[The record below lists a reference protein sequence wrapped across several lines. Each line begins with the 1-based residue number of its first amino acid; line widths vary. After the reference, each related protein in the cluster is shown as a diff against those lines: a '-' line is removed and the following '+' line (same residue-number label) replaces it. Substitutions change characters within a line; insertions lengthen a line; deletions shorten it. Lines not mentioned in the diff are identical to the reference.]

1 MDLQD
6 QLELETM
13 MVDEGINRYR
23 KQLAEAKASRM
34 ETSVS
39 PQRFFMVNAIEPLAE
54 AIKELVAST
63 YNGKPG
69 KKSISVS
76 YLRDTDPETV
86 AYITSKTIL
95 NSLSTET
102 PLPTIA
108 IHIGNQIEDHIVLNK
123 FKKTDPDFFKRAVK
137 KVSKFPVEA
146 YQRKCMTNYTKIASV
161 ERQRFKHEA
170 KLILGTALVKLFEQ
184 NTGLIEIKTVSLK
197 RPAIIKASPKA
208 IEQLNNLH
216 SRCELMAPVYMPMVI
231 KPHPWT
237 TPWNGGYVTQRL
249 PIVKTHNK
257 RYLEE
262 LEHVDMPQVYRS
274 INALQE
280 TPWRINTRVREVL
293 LELFESGS
301 TLANLPSRE
310 MEELPP
316 LPGGL
321 AIDSTKEVVKA
332 YRDDHPEEWE
342 QFKVE
347 RKKVHENN
355 RRRQSK
361 LLTVLKIITC
371 CDRLKD
377 YEQFWFPYQM
387 DWRGR
392 MYPVVG
398 TLNPQGQDVAKGLLE
413 FAEGKPLGE
422 SGLTWLQIHLANC
435 YGVDKVSYEDRI
447 MWTLMNEENIKAV
460 AKDPLGNL
468 FWTQADG
475 GGKAWQFLAACFAY
489 AEYLEKGDDY
499 LCHLPVGL
507 DGSCN
512 GLQHLS
518 ALALDDFGAHNTN
531 LVNAEKPADIYRI
544 VADAVA
550 HDVAED
556 AKNGNELAKLWHGK
570 ISRSVVKRNVMT
582 VSYGATKY
590 GMLEQ
595 LREDLHKATDGKFRE
610 WLGVPEGQQ
619 DFDHLKY
626 LSELIIKHIGTTVQ
640 AAPQVMGWLMECA
653 HIVSENGLPVR
664 WTTPAGLPVMQSY
677 RKMKERRLDTTVG
690 NFRIQTLVYEQQ
702 KSQNTRRNALGISP
716 NVIHSFDA
724 SHMMSTINGMLDAG
738 ITGFAMVH
746 DSYGTHACGV
756 QEMAIILRERFVEMY
771 REDILANFRQQ
782 LVEQVPAE
790 LADRLPPCLKRGDFQ
805 LDQVLEAM
813 YFFA

>member
-6 QLELETM
+6 QLELESL
-13 MVDEGINRYR
+13 MVDEGIQRYR
-23 KQLAEAKASRM
+23 KQLVEAKVNKL
-34 ETSVS
+34 ETTMT

-54 AIKELVAST
+54 AIKELVTST

-86 AYITSKTIL
+86 AYITAKTIL
-95 NSLSTET
+95 NSLSSET
-102 PLPTIA
+102 SLNSVA
-108 IHIGNQIEDHIVLNK
+108 LHIGNQVEDHIVLTK
-123 FKKTDPDFFKRAVK
+123 FKSENPDFFKRASK
-137 KVSKFPVEA
+137 KVRKFPVEH
-146 YQRKCMTNYTKIASV
+146 YQRKCMNAYTKLASV
-161 ERQRFKHEA
+161 ERNRFKHDS
-170 KLILGTALVKLFEQ
+170 KLILGTALVKLFEA
-184 NTGLIEIKTVSLK
+184 NTGLIEIKTISLK
-197 RPAIIKASPKA
+197 QPSIIKASLKA
-208 IEQLNNLH
+208 HEQLRELH
-216 SRCELMAPVYMPMVI
+216 ARCELMTPVYMPMVI
-231 KPHPWT
+231 KPSPWT
-237 TPWNGGYVTQRL
+237 TPTDGGYVTQRL
-249 PIVKTHNK
+249 PLIKTRNK
-257 RYLEE
+257 SYLQE
-262 LEHVDMPQVYRS
+262 LQHVEMPQVYQS

-280 TPWRINTRVREVL
+280 TPWRLNARVYEVL
-293 LELFESGS
+293 QELWESGS
-301 TLANLPSRE
+301 TLAGLPSRE
-310 MEELPP
+310 VTPLPP

-321 AIDSTKEVVKA
+321 PIDSTIEDTRA
-332 YRDDHPEEWE
+332 FREQHPQVWE

-347 RKKVHENN
+347 RKRVHEENH
-355 RRRQSK
+355 RRQSK
-361 LLTVLKIITC
+361 AVALLKILTC
-371 CDRLKD
+371 ADRLKD
-377 YEQFWFPYQM
+377 YNQFWFPYQM

-422 SGLTWLQIHLANC
+422 SGLPWLRIHLANC

-447 MWTLMNEENIKAV
+447 LWTMMHEEQIKAV
-460 AKDPLGNL
+460 AQDPIGNT
-468 FWTQADG
+468 FWMDADG
-475 GGKAWQFLAACFAY
+475 GGKAWQFLAGCFAY
-489 AEYLEKGDDY
+489 ADYLEHGADY
-499 LCHLPVGL
+499 PCHIPVSL

-531 LVNAEKPADIYRI
+531 LVDSEKPADIYRI

-556 AKNGNELAKLWHGK
+556 ARNGNELAQLWHGK

-582 VSYGATKY
+582 VSYGATRY

-595 LREDLHKATDGKFRE
+595 LKEDMHKATDGKFRQ
-610 WLGVPEGQQ
+610 WLGVPDGQQ

-626 LSELIIKHIGTTVQ
+626 LSKLIIKHIGTTVQ

-677 RKMKERRLDTTVG
+677 RKVKERRLDTTVG
-690 NFRIQTLVYEQQ
+690 NFRIRTIVYEQQ

-724 SHMMSTINGMLDAG
+724 SHMMSTVNGMLDAG
-738 ITGFAMVH
+738 ITGYAMVH
-746 DSYGTHACGV
+746 DSYGTHACDV
-756 QEMAIILRERFVEMY
+756 QEMAIILREQFVEMY
-771 REDILANFRQQ
+771 QQDQLAIFRQQ
-782 LVEQVPAE
+782 LVDQVPQE
-790 LADRLPPCLKRGDFQ
+790 LADRLPPPLKRGSFD
-805 LDQVLEAM
+805 LEQVKEAM